1 MFPNDLKN
9 ILIEATLFN
18 LLQAVNRIKIH
29 ELQINVNQKKRK
41 KSAICH
47 HHVNVYVFPQISV
60 LCSITDVS
68 QKPPDPRNVL
78 SRDAGK

>member
-29 ELQINVNQKKRK
+29 EIQINVNQQKE
-41 KSAICH
+41 ICYLSSSCTRLRFSSDFCFMLH
-47 HHVNVYVFPQISV
+47 H
-60 LCSITDVS
+60 
-68 QKPPDPRNVL
+68 
-78 SRDAGK
+78 